1 MVRDARRGQGLG
13 SGRDRMVSESLL
25 CQPCR
30 CGLEFKLSVGKSHL
44 SPSCRQISV
53 GGVNLSEDAES
64 IRGGSE
70 QTISQVGWAE
80 TGGLSG
86 LYGSGC
92 PLRSG
97 PRIGSNEDVSNVDV
111 ISAKV
116 LISSGHT
123 YLDVRTVEEYN
134 RGHID
139 NAINIPYMFLTDEVA
154 EQNIVI
160 DSVLKGCNSG
170 GRGRK
175 ACVDL
180 LNAGYKD
187 LRNLAGG
194 YSAWVDNEFK
204 GDEAAAQ
211 QFKTACKFRP

>member
-1 MVRDARRGQGLG
+1 MD
-13 SGRDRMVSESLL
+13 
-25 CQPCR
+25 
-30 CGLEFKLSVGKSHL
+30 
-44 SPSCRQISV
+44 
-53 GGVNLSEDAES
+53 S
-64 IRGGSE
+64 IN
-70 QTISQVGWAE
+70 
-80 TGGLSG
+80 
-86 LYGSGC
+86 
-92 PLRSG
+92 
-97 PRIGSNEDVSNVDV
+97 SNEDVSNVDV

-139 NAINIPYMFLTDEVA
+139 NAINIPYMFLTDEGRVKNPDFLDQVSSVCQK
-154 EQNIVI
+154 EDHLIV
-160 DSVLKGCNSG
+160 GCNSG

-204 GDEAAAQ
+204 GDEAAVQ